1 VAPDLICTAKSLAGG
16 FPVSGVVGRAEVM
29 DAPAPGGLGGTYA
42 GSPVGCAAA
51 LAVIR
56 AFEDE
61 RLLERSRA
69 MGAMLVAELKVLA
82 ARTPAIGDV
91 RGLGAM
97 VAVELFEGGNLARP
111 DAALTQR
118 VVAEAQRRGLILLSC
133 GSYGNVIRVLVP
145 LTASDALVA
154 EGLQILA
161 DSFAALA

>member
-1 VAPDLICTAKSLAGG
+1 
-16 FPVSGVVGRAEVM
+16 M

-69 MGAMLVAELKVLA
+69 MGAMLVAELKLLA

-145 LTASDALVA
+145 LTASDALIA
-154 EGLQILA
+154 EGLQIMA